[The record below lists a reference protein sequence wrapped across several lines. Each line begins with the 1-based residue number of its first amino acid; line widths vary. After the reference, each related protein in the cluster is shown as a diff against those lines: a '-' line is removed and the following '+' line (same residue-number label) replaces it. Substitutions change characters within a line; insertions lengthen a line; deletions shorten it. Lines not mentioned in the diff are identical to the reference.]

1 MPSSA
6 AIAREAPMAKMNHFR
21 NAMGG
26 AAYDHT
32 VIDARGENEVLPR
45 NAEVPPVPKITT
57 PICKDVPSNL
67 SRTSSAQMPSNAP
80 GLARCGMTLIEIM
93 IVLTLLVAVMA
104 FSWGSYGVAINAQER
119 MQDIN
124 ERLHGVEQAVNRI
137 VRDMSTAFITTHGDD
152 DSQTEIRYK
161 TGFLGDDE
169 RVDFTSMGYVRMF
182 RDEKVGDQ
190 SEISYFLKEMRN
202 EDGDFETY
210 LVRRE
215 QAPINDDFTQGGTIL
230 PLLDHVESFRLQYW
244 DSEKAD
250 ISVGDD
256 GWVDE
261 WDTEKEEFKGRLPS
275 RVKIEIEIEDPLG
288 GEDPMLITTQAQ
300 IHLTKALDF

>member
-1 MPSSA
+1 
-6 AIAREAPMAKMNHFR
+6 MANSNQFR
-21 NAMGG
+21 HAQGG
-26 AAYDHT
+26 AAYGRMAETRDTH
-32 VIDARGENEVLPR
+32 VSFHAFIAARGENKVLQR
-45 NAEVPPVPKITT
+45 NAAVPPVKKIQR
-57 PICKDVPSNL
+57 S
-67 SRTSSAQMPSNAP
+67 
-80 GLARCGMTLIEIM
+80 GMTLIEIM
-93 IVLTLLVAVMA
+93 IVLALLVSVMA
-104 FSWGSYGVAINAQER
+104 FSWGSYGVAINAQEH
-119 MQDIN
+119 MQEVN

-152 DSQTEIRYK
+152 ESQTEIRYK

-190 SEISYFLKEMRN
+190 SEISYFLKEMRD
-202 EDGDFETY
+202 EDGDLKTY

-244 DSEKAD
+244 DSEKAGVN
-250 ISVGDD
+250 VGDD
-256 GWVDE
+256 GWVDD

-288 GEDPMLITTQAQ
+288 GDDPMLITTQAQ
-300 IHLTKALDF
+300 IHLTNTLDF